1 MSADWRCSP
10 TLRSFVVT
18 DSAPSSHSGDVLTAT
33 ADAAAH
39 AAAPADDCPTFEAV
53 YQQHFD
59 FVWRLARRFGAEE
72 GAVDDVVQDV
82 FVVVHRKLGDFEGRS
97 SVRTWLYGIARR
109 VVSDHRK
116 KRSRRRET
124 TIEDAGPVE
133 ATAAD
138 PEGRAAQSQRLDLL
152 RQLLEELPDEQRE
165 VFVLAELEQMS
176 APEIAELTGAKLNT
190 VYSRLRLAR
199 RAFERGL
206 TRMRA
211 REASERGDS

>member
-1 MSADWRCSP
+1 MPTIADP
-10 TLRSFVVT
+10 PSF
-18 DSAPSSHSGDVLTAT
+18 DV
-33 ADAAAH
+33 
-39 AAAPADDCPTFEAV
+39 V

-59 FVWRLARRFGAEE
+59 FVWRLARRFGAED

-109 VVSDHRK
+109 VVADHRK

-124 TIEDAGPVE
+124 AIEEAGPVE
-133 ATAAD
+133 EPAVG
-138 PEGRAAQSQRLDLL
+138 PEGRVAQSQRLARLREILDL
-152 RQLLEELPDEQRE
+152 LPDEQRE

-176 APEIAELTGAKLNT
+176 APEIVELTGTKLNT

-199 RAFERGL
+199 RAFERAL
-206 TRMRA
+206 ARLRA
-211 REASERGDS
+211 AEAEERGDS